1 MYEKQHLSD
10 IFGQLVGLYLN
21 KIIFLLS
28 EMDPTNFIV
37 NWCGPTD
44 NSRVN
49 QLCVGF
55 NIIKTPMFVT
65 VEYVSDLK
73 GAATCVLDI

>member
-28 EMDPTNFIV
+28 EIDPTNFIV

-44 NSRVN
+44 NSRV
-49 QLCVGF
+49 
-55 NIIKTPMFVT
+55 
-65 VEYVSDLK
+65 
-73 GAATCVLDI
+73 